1 MGGVFLWPSSGP
13 QSDLLFGDADWIV
26 ECHRLGNSVHVGA
39 VLVLGWM
46 RTGGSRTILH
56 NVLTLGVR
64 VSECTPLLYVFVAGR
79 MKPPVQD
86 C

>member
-1 MGGVFLWPSSGP
+1 MGSVFLWPSSGP
-13 QSDLLFGDADWIV
+13 QSDLLFGDADWTV
-26 ECHRLGNSVHVGA
+26 ECHRLGNSVDVGA
-39 VLVLGWM
+39 VRVLRWM

-56 NVLTLGVR
+56 NVLN
-64 VSECTPLLYVFVAGR
+64 ECPPLSYVFVACR